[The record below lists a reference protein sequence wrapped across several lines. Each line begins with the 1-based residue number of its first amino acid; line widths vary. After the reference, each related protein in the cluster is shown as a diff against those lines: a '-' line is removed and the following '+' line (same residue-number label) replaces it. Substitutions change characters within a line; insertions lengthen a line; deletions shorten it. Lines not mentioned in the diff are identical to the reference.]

1 MPGAFLYDN
10 VARFATLS
18 SNQATVGAM
27 PLSNLQDPQP
37 RRRARLMGSTTS
49 IIANMGV
56 NVSVDCAAL
65 ISTTLGAGATVR
77 ARVGSE
83 AALVEAAPL
92 VGLDFLQGTPSS
104 MAAWSAARGGAGGAG
119 EATYFDWAGNLT
131 EATAGEW
138 RIDHDPATLERR
150 GLLLEPASTN
160 HIRNSRAG
168 GAVVGGPD
176 MVGILGLGALPTNWT
191 AYGDGVDLRWNVA
204 NFGFDSGVPY
214 VDLRLVGTSHTGV
227 SVIVRADE
235 AYAAASVGQ
244 NWTHSFYV
252 RRVAGTLSGISQVGA
267 FLTEWSAGPTFLS
280 QQFAAID
287 VNAPS
292 MGASRR
298 QFSAVLSQPTVSLVG
313 GQISI
318 IPVINTPI
326 DCTFRIALPQL
337 EPKSFVTSAILN
349 PVGAPAVTTRATDFG
364 TLPISVPA
372 SFSLFSETRHAAIRS
387 ENVVT
392 VLHQTSAGDP
402 ITGAGLRSFR
412 AGAASFADGYNVV
425 AGAVIAD
432 FVGAAVTAGQVIT
445 QASAYAVNDMA
456 YSMNGGAIET
466 DGFGVLPGLSQM
478 QIYQDQAVTHLRRL
492 RLYGSRLSNAQLVAL
507 SGTGSTL
514 VPSEVTGDTGAVAAE
529 AEDANQGNV
538 ILTLPALA
546 VGRYLRIDITNPTAA
561 FTDIGVLAAGGLWRL
576 LRGTAYGIREGRV
589 MLDRRDRNPF
599 TGAEFPVPAI
609 ANPRVAAFTLPSLS
623 TSEARNQHRAL
634 VRLLGAAGDALWI
647 AELSDSVAERN
658 RRTIWGAVNAPGED
672 AAVSRDSF
680 PLSSRAFRVTERL

>member
-1 MPGAFLYDN
+1 
-10 VARFATLS
+10 
-18 SNQATVGAM
+18 
-27 PLSNLQDPQP
+27 
-37 RRRARLMGSTTS
+37 
-49 IIANMGV
+49 
-56 NVSVDCAAL
+56 
-65 ISTTLGAGATVR
+65 
-77 ARVGSE
+77 
-83 AALVEAAPL
+83 
-92 VGLDFLQGTPSS
+92 
-104 MAAWSAARGGAGGAG
+104 
-119 EATYFDWAGNLT
+119 
-131 EATAGEW
+131 
-138 RIDHDPATLERR
+138 
-150 GLLLEPASTN
+150 
-160 HIRNSRAG
+160 
-168 GAVVGGPD
+168 
-176 MVGILGLGALPTNWT
+176 
-191 AYGDGVDLRWNVA
+191 
-204 NFGFDSGVPY
+204 
-214 VDLRLVGTSHTGV
+214 
-227 SVIVRADE
+227 
-235 AYAAASVGQ
+235 
-244 NWTHSFYV
+244 
-252 RRVAGTLSGISQVGA
+252 
-267 FLTEWSAGPTFLS
+267 
-280 QQFAAID
+280 
-287 VNAPS
+287 

-298 QFSAVLSQPTVSLVG
+298 QFSAVLAQPTVSLVG
-313 GQISI
+313 GQIAI
-318 IPVINTPI
+318 VPVINTPI

-337 EPKSFVTSAILN
+337 EQKSFATSAILN

-387 ENVVT
+387 ENVVE
-392 VLHQTSAGDP
+392 VLHQTSVGDP

-412 AGAASFADGYNVV
+412 AGAASFADGCNVV
-425 AGAVIAD
+425 SGAVIAD

-466 DGFGVLPGLSQM
+466 DGFGVLPGFSQM

-507 SGTGSTL
+507 SGMGSTL
-514 VPSEVTGDTGAVAAE
+514 VAAELAGDTGTIAAE

-538 ILTLPALA
+538 ILVLPAPV
-546 VGRYLRIDITNPTAA
+546 VGQYLRIDISNPTAA

-623 TSEARNQHRAL
+623 TSEARNHHRAL

-647 AELSDSVAERN
+647 AELSDSMAERN